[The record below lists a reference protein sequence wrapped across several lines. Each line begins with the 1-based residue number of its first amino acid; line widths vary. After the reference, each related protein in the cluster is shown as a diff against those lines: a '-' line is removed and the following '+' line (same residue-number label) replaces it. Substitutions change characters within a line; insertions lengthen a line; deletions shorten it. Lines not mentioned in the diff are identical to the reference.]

1 MRQKKLEWILHL
13 VFWALFVVTKILI
26 VSYGGTIRL
35 QWGKLSFWS
44 ISYLS
49 VSAIVFYINYLV
61 LLPGTIK
68 KNSLT
73 GYAFS
78 IMLSYFLFVVIRFL
92 FEEKIALAIWG
103 FKNYYGTPSLLFYL
117 KDNLYFSAPSIVFST
132 TIWSVAKNMRLVKE
146 NAAIKI
152 QQSEAELKFLKAQ
165 VNPHFIFN
173 SLNNIYSLVYHNKN
187 PESLQAIESLAGMMR
202 FTTYESEKESIPL
215 RIEVDY
221 IKDFISLEKLRH
233 GKELAVML
241 NVLALN
247 YDQRIP
253 PFILSPF
260 IENAFKHGVVDDVK
274 NPVTINLETTSEAML
289 FSVENKISSSKKD
302 GLGGFGLE
310 NVRKRLDIY
319 YRDRQKLVVEK
330 ENGCHKVLLNVKLL

>member
-1 MRQKKLEWILHL
+1 M
-13 VFWALFVVTKILI
+13 VTKILI
-26 VSYGGTIRL
+26 VSYSGTIQL

-49 VSAIVFYINYLV
+49 VSAIVFYMNYFV
-61 LLPGTIK
+61 LLPRTMK

-73 GYAFS
+73 GYAVS
-78 IMLSYFLFVVIRFL
+78 IILSYFLFVMIRFL

-132 TIWSVAKNMRLVKE
+132 TIWSITNNLRLVRE

-152 QQSEAELKFLKAQ
+152 QQSEAELKFLKAR

-173 SLNNIYSLVYHNKN
+173 SLNNIYSLVYHNKQQ
-187 PESLQAIESLAGMMR
+187 ESLQAIESLAGMMR
-202 FTTYESEKESIPL
+202 FTTYESEKKSIPL
-215 RIEVDY
+215 RVEVDY

-233 GKELAVML
+233 GKELAVLL
-241 NVLALN
+241 NVPIPN
-247 YDQRIP
+247 SDQRIP

-260 IENAFKHGVVDDVK
+260 IENAFKHGVVDDIK
-274 NPVTINLETTSEAML
+274 NPVIINLESTDGAIL
-289 FSVENKISSSKKD
+289 FSVENKIRNGKKD
-302 GLGGFGLE
+302 GLGGFGLD

-319 YRDRQKLVVEK
+319 YPGRHKLVVEQ
-330 ENGCHKVLLNVKLL
+330 ENGCHKVLLNAKLLS